1 MELHEIFA
9 HYSKMMTFEQLFV
22 RDIAISGL
30 KFMHFLLSFIFSS
43 ISINFIVAYIINF
56 NPEDILHDV
65 FVSFAEG
72 ISDFELTG
80 SLKGYLARCVA
91 NCAKDARR
99 ARKREGAL
107 LGTIKT
113 NPSGPPT
120 PEDALAADEES
131 RLLTNAL
138 NNLAPEQR
146 DVIVLHLRGEMKL
159 SEIGDLQ
166 GVSVN
171 TVKSRYRYGLEKL
184 RSILNGQVEK

>member
-1 MELHEIFA
+1 MLEDMRLVMRAKRGEGQALRRI
-9 HYSKMMTFEQLFV
+9 YEKY
-22 RDIAISGL
+22 GPN
-30 KFMHFLLSFIFSS
+30 LLTTAAAL
-43 ISINFIVAYIINF
+43 VGDMAAA
-56 NPEDILHDV
+56 EDILHDV

-107 LGTIKT
+107 LGTIKP